1 MLLKEMQMIKADAA
15 AEKQRSSHDLVA
27 PAAVSATID
36 ILNANNKS
44 VSKTSSLQIMNNNN
58 IKNGGGGG
66 FHSFSNSHN
75 NFVYNNKINKRNASK
90 YKLSTSLNSQIG
102 FTYHA
107 RNTHISGSNAIN
119 NSHIS
124 TSVNT
129 NSTYLSDLSN
139 CSQNTSNNKL
149 HNNNNNNNEV
159 STQQKSNSH
168 CHSHTF
174 SNSKFNSK
182 NGLNSG
188 LSPSNLVDENNDEIY
203 ADSSDLDEFECDD
216 EFQQQEVFSSDAN
229 NNNVKVSNNLK
240 VIHNRAHHHNT
251 NKKVK
256 VTANDAAAQRVKMNK
271 NTNQI
276 SSFCAK
282 LNKSMSK
289 YVHDPDFPCLDF
301 KNSDQSLK
309 LEYYTWETHG
319 YVTANNIY
327 PEISVVL
334 DKNFKIAGNMTYN
347 TMGSRK
353 DVDTSLFR
361 RAVWHYIHSLFGI
374 RQDDYDYKQL
384 RKLLAKPL
392 RTYIKV
398 LCSCPE
404 RIQKADYDSIMKE
417 FTHSEK
423 VHVNILIMEAR
434 IQASMLYFLRAVNSY
449 INSTY

>member
-1 MLLKEMQMIKADAA
+1 
-15 AEKQRSSHDLVA
+15 
-27 PAAVSATID
+27 
-36 ILNANNKS
+36 
-44 VSKTSSLQIMNNNN
+44 MN
-58 IKNGGGGG
+58 
-66 FHSFSNSHN
+66 FSN
-75 NFVYNNKINKRNASK
+75 R
-90 YKLSTSLNSQIG
+90 
-102 FTYHA
+102 
-107 RNTHISGSNAIN
+107 
-119 NSHIS
+119 
-124 TSVNT
+124 
-129 NSTYLSDLSN
+129 
-139 CSQNTSNNKL
+139 
-149 HNNNNNNNEV
+149 
-159 STQQKSNSH
+159 
-168 CHSHTF
+168 
-174 SNSKFNSK
+174 KF
-182 NGLNSG
+182 
-188 LSPSNLVDENNDEIY
+188 
-203 ADSSDLDEFECDD
+203 
-216 EFQQQEVFSSDAN
+216 FSSDAN
-229 NNNVKVSNNLK
+229 NNNVKAAASNNLK
-240 VIHNRAHHHNT
+240 IIHNRAHNNH

-256 VTANDAAAQRVKMNK
+256 VAGNGSAQNIKINQ
-271 NTNQI
+271 TPNQI
-276 SSFCAK
+276 SSFCDK

-301 KNSDQSLK
+301 KNSDQTLR
-309 LEYYTWETHG
+309 LDYYTWETHG

-334 DKNFKIAGNMTYN
+334 DRNFKIAGNMTYN

-404 RIQKADYDSIMKE
+404 RIEKKDYDSIMKE

-449 INSTY
+449 INSTF